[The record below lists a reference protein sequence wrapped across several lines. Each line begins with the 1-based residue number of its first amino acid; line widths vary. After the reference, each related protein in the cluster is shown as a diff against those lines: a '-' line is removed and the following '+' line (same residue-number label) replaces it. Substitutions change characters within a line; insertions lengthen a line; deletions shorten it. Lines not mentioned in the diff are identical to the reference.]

1 MMHNTYISCIVAA
14 ILSLCYALCIPF
26 DSIMK
31 IMSNKKLISFDIRLL
46 VGPQSH
52 QESFDCDFHV
62 DSGSATIEDNHYCC
76 SACGV
81 KFDGP
86 MYLSQ
91 RDNLSLSES
100 VALISRMQKSKIP
113 TEVLPELKEKLKLFK
128 INQTVSD
135 LLREHL
141 QKDNK
146 WAAAARDYV
155 YKSRDLRSDV
165 VEQAGLGFFPGSRQF
180 IDSLVQSFGA
190 ELLENLGLITKS
202 TKEKGYFSLFSNR
215 LMFPI
220 KNKYGQIC
228 AFGGRK
234 LEGNRAKY
242 INSPNSQI
250 FQKRNSLYTVPSPTV
265 EIVKKETAVVV
276 EGYMD
281 VISGTQRADKFDYF
295 AGLGTALNPGQIRET
310 LRSYDKVII
319 CKDGDKAGVTSSLEF
334 IKSHN
339 SVIDNNRV
347 SYIALPDNMDPDEF
361 LRIRGQDAFYS
372 TLESALSA
380 KEFVASHALRS
391 ASQNSIDDL
400 VEAEALDSFGIHP

>member
-1 MMHNTYISCIVAA
+1 
-14 ILSLCYALCIPF
+14 
-26 DSIMK
+26 MK
-31 IMSNKKLISFDIRLL
+31 IMSNINFSNFDIRSL

-62 DSGSATIEDNHYCC
+62 DAGSATIQDNHYCC

-81 KFDGP
+81 KFDGA
-86 MYLSQ
+86 MYLAQ

-100 VALISRMQKSKIP
+100 VALISRMQKTKIP
-113 TEVLPELKEKLKLFK
+113 TEVLPDLKDKLKLYK
-128 INQTVSD
+128 INQSVNE

-146 WAAAARDYV
+146 WAANARDYV
-155 YKSRDLRSDV
+155 FKSRELRSDI
-165 VEQAGLGFFPGSRQF
+165 VEHAGIGFFPGSKKF
-180 IDSLVQSFGA
+180 IDNLVRDFDA
-190 ELLENLGLITKS
+190 DLLENLGLITKS
-202 TKEKGYFSLFSNR
+202 KRDKGYFSLFSNR

-228 AFGGRK
+228 AFGGRQ
-234 LEGNRAKY
+234 LEGERAKY
-242 INSPNSQI
+242 INSSNSLI

-265 EIVKKETAVVV
+265 EKTKKEVAVVV

-281 VISGTQRADKFDYF
+281 VISGTQRADRFDYF
-295 AGLGTALNPGQIRET
+295 AGLGTALNPGQVRHI
-310 LRSYDKVII
+310 LRSYDEVII
-319 CKDGDKAGVTSSLEF
+319 CKDGDKAGVNSTLDF

-339 SVIDNNRV
+339 SVIENNRV

-361 LRIRGQDAFYS
+361 LRNKGQSAFYS
-372 TLESALSA
+372 IMESALSA
-380 KEFVASHALRS
+380 KDFVASHALRS
-391 ASQNSIDDL
+391 ASTNSVDDL